1 MTLLASINVHN
12 YLKHMAVAEVST
24 YDFSGDAV
32 TVLGLV
38 GVVSTAII
46 VLSVFRS
53 YWNSPYRK

>member
-1 MTLLASINVHN
+1 
-12 YLKHMAVAEVST
+12 MAVAEVST

>member
-12 YLKHMAVAEVST
+12 YLKHMAEVST
-24 YDFSGDAV
+24 YDFTGDAV

>member
-12 YLKHMAVAEVST
+12 YLKHMGQVST
-24 YDFSGDAV
+24 YSFSGDAV
-32 TVLGLV
+32 TILGLV

-46 VLSVFRS
+46 VLSIFRS